1 MSHVAS
7 LYMYKIRLD
16 KVIIIVHVIKNN
28 VFKEIW
34 VQCSRNN

>member
-7 LYMYKIRLD
+7 LYTYKICLD
-16 KVIIIVHVIKNN
+16 KVIIVVRVIKNN

-34 VQCSRNN
+34 VQCSHNN